1 MKHIAKIEKQNKELE
16 DKLSKR
22 DRMLIDRKDEFKRV
36 KSSVLRLERELKQA
50 QSDLEKSEK
59 KLENELKQAQSE
71 LEKSEKQSERE
82 LKKAKTDLEKSE
94 KKSERELKTAGHNY
108 NDHRGVSFPA
118 RHADP
123 QQYPVAPGHEMMSEE
138 KSRPSSASRKQLFLG
153 WASLLESCDPE
164 AHDAAMAM
172 ANMDSYL

>member
-1 MKHIAKIEKQNKELE
+1 MWRHIAKIEKQNKELE

-71 LEKSEKQSERE
+71 LEKSEK
-82 LKKAKTDLEKSE
+82 
-94 KKSERELKTAGHNY
+94 
-108 NDHRGVSFPA
+108 
-118 RHADP
+118 
-123 QQYPVAPGHEMMSEE
+123 
-138 KSRPSSASRKQLFLG
+138 
-153 WASLLESCDPE
+153 
-164 AHDAAMAM
+164 
-172 ANMDSYL
+172 

>member
-22 DRMLIDRKDEFKRV
+22 DMMLIDRKDEFKRV

-94 KKSERELKTAGHNY
+94 KKL
-108 NDHRGVSFPA
+108 DHVSKQGKS
-118 RHADP
+118 DL
-123 QQYPVAPGHEMMSEE
+123 E
-138 KSRPSSASRKQLFLG
+138 KSESKCNKAMKDNESLKLNLSTAKPKSWSVQDQLYLKQQELDMKFQSKIKSDQVQYSRTTYL
-153 WASLLESCDPE
+153 SLI
-164 AHDAAMAM
+164 
-172 ANMDSYL
+172 